1 MLPSSPSLSLSLF
14 LSSSVEQRSLRKRRV
29 SMLVFAFNEKRQDF
43 EFSFSV
49 SNRSPRIY
57 TYIYIRVINPV
68 VGLRARCGFTS
79 IYVTLAFT
87 CRHFVPRLIDNNQVS
102 FSHACR
108 HVKRKIRAI
117 VVRASVTRYV
127 TCVHMD
133 TPSRESFFELWEL
146 DKRR

>member
-1 MLPSSPSLSLSLF
+1 
-14 LSSSVEQRSLRKRRV
+14 
-29 SMLVFAFNEKRQDF
+29 MLVFAFNEKRQDF
-43 EFSFSV
+43 EFSFI

-108 HVKRKIRAI
+108 RVKRKIRAI

-146 DKRR
+146 DR

>member
-1 MLPSSPSLSLSLF
+1 
-14 LSSSVEQRSLRKRRV
+14 
-29 SMLVFAFNEKRQDF
+29 MLVFAFNEKRQDF

-108 HVKRKIRAI
+108 RVKRKIRAI

-146 DKRR
+146 DR